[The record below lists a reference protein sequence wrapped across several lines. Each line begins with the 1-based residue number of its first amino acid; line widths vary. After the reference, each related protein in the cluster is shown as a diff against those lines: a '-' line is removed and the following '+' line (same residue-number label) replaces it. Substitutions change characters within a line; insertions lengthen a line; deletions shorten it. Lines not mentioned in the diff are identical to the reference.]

1 MKKIWSDLLFDSFV
15 VVVVV
20 AAAVDDGG
28 TVAEAGTGRSYR
40 RPSSARSVSFLSRSG
55 SCLGP
60 EVPLVE

>member
-1 MKKIWSDLLFDSFV
+1 MKKIWSDLLFDSF
-15 VVVVV
+15 VVVV

>member
-1 MKKIWSDLLFDSFV
+1 MTV
-15 VVVVV
+15 VVVA

>member
-15 VVVVV
+15 VVVA

-40 RPSSARSVSFLSRSG
+40 RPSLARSVSFLSRSG